1 MVVCGSLGWAGPG
14 DGVDA
19 DGGNGAMTVDVERHG
34 QALSSRRSRDSSAR
48 GQVYRLLLRDIVR
61 CAAKPGQPL
70 SEKDVAATL
79 GVSRTPVREAFL
91 QLAEE
96 GLLVISPQRGTA
108 VARISTRQV
117 RQAQFIREALERA
130 VLAVSCQNARADRA
144 GLAGLAELDT
154 ALYWQRQ
161 AVARDDYA
169 AFYEADEFFH
179 AELARRSGL
188 DEVGRVAGGARVH
201 LNRVRWLSLPE
212 RGGVDAAITQHAQI
226 ASAVAAGDTRRADEV
241 LTAHLRTVL
250 DALPAIRQRF
260 PGYFDPD
267 DENLPPLPDTAGLTV
282 GWRAGQ
288 E

>member
-1 MVVCGSLGWAGPG
+1 VAK
-14 DGVDA
+14 A
-19 DGGNGAMTVDVERHG
+19 DGNGGTCTVTVDVERHG
-34 QALSSRRSRDSSAR
+34 QALSSQRSRESSAR
-48 GQVYRLLLRDIVR
+48 GQVYRLLLRDIVHCVAR
-61 CAAKPGQPL
+61 PGQPL
-70 SEKDVAATL
+70 SEKDVAAAL

-108 VARISTRQV
+108 VARISARQV
-117 RQAQFIREALERA
+117 RQAQFTREVLERA
-130 VLAVSCQNARADRA
+130 VLAVGCQNAGEDRA
-144 GLAGLAELDT
+144 GLDA

-161 AVARDDYA
+161 AAARNDYA
-169 AFYEADEFFH
+169 AFYDADELFH

-188 DEVGRVAGGARVH
+188 DGVGRLAGGARVH

-212 RGGVDAAITQHAQI
+212 PHGVNAAIAQHEEI
-226 ASAVAAGDTRRADEV
+226 ASAVTAGNTRRADEV

-250 DALPAIRQRF
+250 GVLPAIRQRF

-267 DENLPPLPDTAGLTV
+267 DEKLPALPDTAGLTV
-282 GWRAGQ
+282 SWRAGQ

>member
-1 MVVCGSLGWAGPG
+1 
-14 DGVDA
+14 
-19 DGGNGAMTVDVERHG
+19 
-34 QALSSRRSRDSSAR
+34 
-48 GQVYRLLLRDIVR
+48 VYRLLLRDIVR
-61 CAAKPGQPL
+61 CVAKPGQPL
-70 SEKDVAATL
+70 SEKDVAASL

-117 RQAQFIREALERA
+117 RQAQVIREVLERA
-130 VLAVSCQNARADRA
+130 VLAVNCQNAEQA
-144 GLAGLAELDT
+144 GPGELDT
-154 ALYWQRQ
+154 SLYWQRQ
-161 AVARDDYA
+161 AVARNDYA

-212 RGGVDAAITQHAQI
+212 RGGVEAAIAQHLEI
-226 ASAVAAGDTRRADEV
+226 ASAVSAGDTQRADEV

-267 DENLPPLPDTAGLTV
+267 DENLPELPDTAGLTV
-282 GWRAGQ
+282 GWRRAGQ
-288 E
+288 D